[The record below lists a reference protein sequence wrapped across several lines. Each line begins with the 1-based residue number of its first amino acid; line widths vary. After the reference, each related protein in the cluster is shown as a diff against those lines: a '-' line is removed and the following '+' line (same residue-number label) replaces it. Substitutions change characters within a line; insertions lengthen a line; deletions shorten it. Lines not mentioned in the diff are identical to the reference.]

1 MSPAATN
8 QPFPRG
14 PLRSRNFRLLVAC
27 NVISVTGSAV
37 SFVAIPFA
45 VLGIGGSASDVGYV
59 ATAKLVPLI
68 AFLLLGGVVADRLPR
83 HKVMAAAN
91 VLQALT
97 QGASAILILTGHARV
112 WQLVVLAMA
121 GGVGAGFYYPA
132 AQGLLPQTVPPQQ
145 RPRANALD
153 QMGQGAASIAGSAA
167 GGLLIGLAGPG
178 WGLAIDA
185 ATFAIAA
192 ALRAGMHFP
201 AMPPVQLSSM
211 IHDLRE
217 GWQEFTARRWLWV
230 IVLLFAFLVAISAGT
245 INVLGPLVADARL
258 GGASSWGFIVAAYS
272 AGAIAGGLVMIRFR
286 PRRMLL
292 AAILSVPAFSA
303 VLFALAVPLAVPLD
317 ITASIFAGA
326 CLEVFEVSWTTILQ
340 QEIPPEKLSRISSYD
355 ALGNYAL
362 APAGIAIAGPLAAA
376 FGTSA
381 VLTAGG
387 ALVIL
392 LPLLVL
398 LLPEVRHIRRQQPA
412 TPVGPKTRHGSHTAT
427 RQERPDQLRQQATSH
442 SPANPTGTPNDLRT
456 LEMS

>member
-1 MSPAATN
+1 MSPATAN
-8 QPFPRG
+8 WPFPRR
-14 PLRSRNFRLLVAC
+14 PLQSRNFRLLVAC
-27 NVISVTGSAV
+27 NVISVAGSSV
-37 SFVAIPFA
+37 SLVAIPFA
-45 VLGIGGSASDVGYV
+45 VLKIGGSASDVGYV

-91 VLQALT
+91 VLQALA
-97 QGASAILILTGHARV
+97 QGASATLILTGHARI
-112 WQLVVLAMA
+112 WELVVLAAA
-121 GGVGAGFYYPA
+121 GGVGVGFYYPA
-132 AQGLLPQTVPPQQ
+132 AQGLLPQTVPPEQ

-153 QMGQGAASIAGSAA
+153 QTGQG
-167 GGLLIGLAGPG
+167 
-178 WGLAIDA
+178 A

-192 ALRAGMHFP
+192 ALRTGMRFP
-201 AMPPVQLSSM
+201 AMPPVQASSM

-258 GGASSWGFIVAAYS
+258 GGARSWGFIVAAYS

-317 ITASIFAGA
+317 ITASFFAGA
-326 CLEVFEVSWTTILQ
+326 CLEVFGVSWTTILQ

-362 APAGIAIAGPLAAA
+362 APVGIAIAGPLAAA

-398 LLPEVRHIRRQQPA
+398 LLPEVRRIRRQQPA
-412 TPVGPKTRHGSHTAT
+412 TSVARTA
-427 RQERPDQLRQQATSH
+427 S
-442 SPANPTGTPNDLRT
+442 
-456 LEMS
+456 